1 MSGFARFMNFDEA
14 RCIAGGKKKKEPK
27 EKKEKKEKEP
37 KEKKGKGKAP
47 APMFGQ
53 TSFQPR
59 KQELSPLERL
69 EKFHKGQVG
78 SVRNRMEV
86 IKRVAEQTGEHFAE
100 LCVHYTEE
108 WVDEESGK
116 MDRSDNKKRLTKLMR
131 GVRQEM
137 VEERIAAGSLAATMR
152 RQCSERGEEKPPP
165 AAKKPRPAAPPAPA
179 PAPAAAASNPV
190 FEDDGDDWLCDD
202 DW

>member
-1 MSGFARFMNFDEA
+1 M
-14 RCIAGGKKKKEPK
+14 
-27 EKKEKKEKEP
+27 
-37 KEKKGKGKAP
+37 
-47 APMFGQ
+47 
-53 TSFQPR
+53 
-59 KQELSPLERL
+59 ERL

-108 WVDEESGK
+108 WVDEETGK
-116 MDRSDNKKRLTKLMR
+116 TERSDNKKRLTKLMK

-137 VEERIAAGSLAATMR
+137 VEQRLQAGSLSAEMAR
-152 RQCSERGEEKPPP
+152 RRRERGEEEPPP

-179 PAPAAAASNPV
+179 PAAAAASSNPV
-190 FEDDGDDWLCDD
+190 FEDDGDDWLCDE